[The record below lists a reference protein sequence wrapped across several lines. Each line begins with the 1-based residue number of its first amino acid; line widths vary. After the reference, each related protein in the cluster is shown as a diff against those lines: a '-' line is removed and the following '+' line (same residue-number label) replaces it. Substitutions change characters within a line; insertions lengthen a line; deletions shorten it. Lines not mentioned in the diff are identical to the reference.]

1 MITLPHR
8 SAASPPGDGLGYRVL
23 GFDKKTGDRLEM
35 LRVRQQFSGHAPF
48 ESALRDRLRR
58 LAFFDDPAFARVR
71 QIDRLAGSSPS
82 LVIVSHHVLGVRL
95 AEVLSV
101 AESFD
106 VRVDIGATL
115 GLVRQLTAAI
125 ATLHAADDG
134 ISHGCIGP
142 DRLLL
147 MADGRLIVTEYIL
160 GTALEAMDWPREKYW
175 YESRIALPA
184 SGESAAFDRQADIM
198 QIGLLA
204 LALLEGRTVYA
215 ERRYPLPLAQHI
227 TSAREVPIEGPPRQ
241 VSPALIAWLTRAL
254 QRDLQHNSLPAFTT
268 IDEALTALDQVI
280 EGGRYDARQSTVA
293 AFVTRCRQASPDL
306 KPRDID
312 TAREAERMPH
322 VPHLAAPALPAVHVP
337 VPVSS
342 APTPIGG
349 AATLAPGAGSSN
361 GSPHAPSPS
370 SLSSPSSPSSPSSVS
385 SLSSASSLSSPSSSS
400 SASSLSSASPQ
411 SSPSSLSSLSSLP
424 TQTQTPATFASRA
437 SLYLATRAQLP
448 TYGDIDGE
456 PIEFVPA
463 AGEEEML
470 FEHVD
475 DTPVLEPA
483 FADLPLEEMNSVL
496 DMEVFVGMVHQQ
508 KRAFV
513 VQVDRRALMLVDPLR
528 RAYWLLTAL
537 AGVAPPEPPPIGE
550 VVARLRS
557 GSLRYRDG
565 RANDPPPGA
574 GFPIEQLLWNLGMV
588 LQPDDLLP
596 QVKARGWVQLTRW
609 PDFGRIRSNHA
620 QLKMSALLTNRSFNV
635 DEVFDA
641 VGEPRPDVIA
651 FLNACALCGLLAD
664 APVEAAPPS
673 VGHLARE
680 GRPLGGLMQRL
691 RGALGIGRA

>member
-1 MITLPHR
+1 MSTLPQR
-8 SAASPPGDGLGYRVL
+8 SATSPPGDGLGYRVL

-48 ESALRDRLRR
+48 ETRLRDRLRR
-58 LAFFDDPAFARVR
+58 LALFDDPAFARVR

-82 LVIVSHHVLGVRL
+82 LVIVSQHVLGVRL

-101 AESFD
+101 AESFG

-125 ATLHAADDG
+125 AKLHAAGDD

-147 MADGRLIVTEYIL
+147 TEDGRLIVTEYIL
-160 GTALEAMDWPREKYW
+160 ATALEAMDWPREKFW

-184 SGESAAFDRQADIM
+184 SGEPAVFDRQADIM

-215 ERRYPLPLAQHI
+215 ERRYPLPLAQHV
-227 TSAREVPIEGPPRQ
+227 TSGREVPIEGPPRRL
-241 VSPALIAWLTRAL
+241 SPALTEWLARAL
-254 QRDLQHNSLPAFTT
+254 QHDRLPAFTT
-268 IDEALTALDQVI
+268 IEEALTALDRVI
-280 EGGRYDARQSTVA
+280 DDGRYDAQLSTVA

-312 TAREAERMPH
+312 TARPQ
-322 VPHLAAPALPAVHVP
+322 
-337 VPVSS
+337 
-342 APTPIGG
+342 
-349 AATLAPGAGSSN
+349 
-361 GSPHAPSPS
+361 APSLPS
-370 SLSSPSSPSSPSSVS
+370 LPSPPSPPSVS
-385 SLSSASSLSSPSSSS
+385 SLP
-400 SASSLSSASPQ
+400 
-411 SSPSSLSSLSSLP
+411 SLP
-424 TQTQTPATFASRA
+424 TQTPATFADRA
-437 SLYLATRAQLP
+437 SLYVATRTHLP
-448 TYGDIDGE
+448 LHGGSE

-463 AGEEEML
+463 AGEEEMV

-475 DTPVLEPA
+475 DTPAPEQA
-483 FADLPLEEMNSVL
+483 FVEGPIEEMNSVL
-496 DMEVFVGMVHQQ
+496 DMEIFVGMVHQQ
-508 KRAFV
+508 KRPFV
-513 VQVDRRALMLVDPLR
+513 VHVDRRALLLVDPVR

-537 AGVAPPEPPPIGE
+537 AGAAPAEPPPIGE

-574 GFPIEQLLWNLGMV
+574 GFPIELLLWNLGMV

-620 QLKMSALLTNRSFNV
+620 QLKMSALLTNRAFDV
-635 DEVFDA
+635 DEVFEA
-641 VGEPRPDVIA
+641 VAEPRPDVIA

-664 APVEAAPPS
+664 ARVEAAPPS
-673 VGHLARE
+673 VAHLARE